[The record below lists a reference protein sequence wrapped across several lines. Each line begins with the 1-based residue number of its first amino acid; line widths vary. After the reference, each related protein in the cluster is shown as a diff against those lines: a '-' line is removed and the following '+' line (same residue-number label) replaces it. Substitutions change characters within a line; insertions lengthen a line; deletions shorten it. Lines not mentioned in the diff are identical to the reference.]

1 MTGPMR
7 SVHGFNRRDRAD
19 VMRVTQHSLIALSL
33 WTHFVFLVL
42 MEDITFL
49 EIVERVQNGDYS
61 PQEENA
67 ARLAPLLLHFC
78 LLSSLEVISLW
89 VAQTF
94 NILCLT
100 LRGNFL
106 NVWEMGQHI
115 FLGSYSSSMTALQN
129 K

>member
-1 MTGPMR
+1 
-7 SVHGFNRRDRAD
+7 
-19 VMRVTQHSLIALSL
+19 
-33 WTHFVFLVL
+33 

-49 EIVERVQNGDYS
+49 EIAERVQNGDYS
-61 PQEENA
+61 PHEENA
-67 ARLAPLLLHFC
+67 AQLAFSPLAFLPAF
-78 LLSSLEVISLW
+78 SSLEVISLC

-100 LRGNFL
+100 LQGNFL
-106 NVWEMGQHI
+106 NVWEMGQHV

>member
-1 MTGPMR
+1 
-7 SVHGFNRRDRAD
+7 
-19 VMRVTQHSLIALSL
+19 
-33 WTHFVFLVL
+33 
-42 MEDITFL
+42 MEDIAFL
-49 EIVERVQNGDYS
+49 EIAERVQNSDDS

-67 ARLAPLLLHFC
+67 VQLAPLLLHFY
-78 LLSSLEVISLW
+78 LLSSLEVISLC

-106 NVWEMGQHI
+106 NVWEMGQHV